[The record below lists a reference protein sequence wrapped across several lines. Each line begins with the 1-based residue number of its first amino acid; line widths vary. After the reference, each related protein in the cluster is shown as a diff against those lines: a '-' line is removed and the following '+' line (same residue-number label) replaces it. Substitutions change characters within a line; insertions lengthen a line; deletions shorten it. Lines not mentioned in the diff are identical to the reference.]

1 MREKIVRLVAVFDP
15 KKFVKFGLIGVLNTL
30 VDFAVFYVMDRWVVR
45 EGPTLVL
52 LGAAVAAG
60 PYISNAVAYVVANIH
75 SFVWN
80 KLWTFEKRDRV
91 TKREALRYLATS
103 AGYLLISS
111 VSLAVC
117 IRILSLPALAPLVP
131 EGWTNLLA
139 KLPTACVTIF
149 YNYLMNKFWVFKA

>member
-1 MREKIVRLVAVFDP
+1 MREKFVYLIQLFDL
-15 KKFVKFGLIGVLNTL
+15 KKFIKFGLIGVLNTL
-30 VDFAVFYVMDRWVVR
+30 VDFAVFYVMDRWVIR

-52 LGAAVAAG
+52 LGMTVVAG
-60 PYISNAVAYVVANIH
+60 PYLSNAIAYVVANVH

-80 KLWTFEKRDRV
+80 KLWTFERRDRV
-91 TKREALRYLATS
+91 TGGEAARYLATS
-103 AGYLLISS
+103 AGYVLIST

-117 IRILSLPALAPLVP
+117 IRILSLPVIAPLVP
-131 EGWTNLLA
+131 QGWTNLLA

>member
-1 MREKIVRLVAVFDP
+1 MREKFVYLIQLFDL
-15 KKFVKFGLIGVLNTL
+15 KKFIKFGLIGVLNTL
-30 VDFAVFYVMDRWVVR
+30 VDFAVFYAMDRWVIR

-52 LGAAVAAG
+52 LGMTVVAG
-60 PYISNAVAYVVANIH
+60 PYLSNAIAYVVANVH

-80 KLWTFEKRDRV
+80 KLWTFERRDRV
-91 TKREALRYLATS
+91 TKGEAGRYLLTS
-103 AGYLLISS
+103 AGYLLLSS

-117 IRILSLPALAPLVP
+117 IRILSLPVIAPLVP

>member
-1 MREKIVRLVAVFDP
+1 MKDKLIRLVRLFDP

-30 VDFAVFYVMDRWVVR
+30 VDFGVFYVMDRWVIR
-45 EGPTLVL
+45 EGPVLVL
-52 LGAAVAAG
+52 LGTAMAVG
-60 PYISNAVAYVVANIH
+60 PYLSNAIAYVVANIH

-80 KLWTFEKRDRV
+80 KLWTFEKRNRV
-91 TKREALRYLATS
+91 TGGEALRYLATS
-103 AGYLLISS
+103 AGYVLLST

-117 IRILSLPALAPLVP
+117 IRILSLPVLAPLVP

>member
-1 MREKIVRLVAVFDP
+1 MFELYSTFSP
-15 KKFVKFGLIGVLNTL
+15 LFHFLL
-30 VDFAVFYVMDRWVVR
+30 DRWVIR

-52 LGAAVAAG
+52 LGMTVVAG
-60 PYISNAVAYVVANIH
+60 PYLSNAIAYVVANVH

-80 KLWTFEKRDRV
+80 KLWTFERRDRV
-91 TKREALRYLATS
+91 TRGEAVRYLLTS
-103 AGYLLISS
+103 AGYVLIST

-117 IRILSLPALAPLVP
+117 IRILSLPVIAPLVP
-131 EGWTNLLA
+131 QGWTNLLA

>member
-1 MREKIVRLVAVFDP
+1 MREKIIRLIVLFDP

-30 VDFAVFYVMDRWVVR
+30 VDFCVFFVMDRWVVR
-45 EGPTLVL
+45 EGPVL
-52 LGAAVAAG
+52 ALFGAAVAAG
-60 PYISNAVAYVVANIH
+60 PYISNAIAYVVANVH

-80 KLWTFEKRDRV
+80 KLWTFERRDRV
-91 TKREALRYLATS
+91 TRGEAVRYLLTS
-103 AGYLLISS
+103 AGYVLIST

-117 IRILSLPALAPLVP
+117 IRILSLPVIAPLVP
-131 EGWTNLLA
+131 QGWTNLLA

>member
-1 MREKIVRLVAVFDP
+1 MKEKIIHLLQVFDL

-30 VDFAVFYVMDRWVVR
+30 VDFAVFYVMDRWVIR

-52 LGAAVAAG
+52 LGAAVVTG
-60 PYISNAVAYVVANIH
+60 PYLSNAVAYVVANVH

-91 TKREALRYLATS
+91 TRGEAARYLLTS
-103 AGYLLISS
+103 AGYVLIST

-117 IRILSLPALAPLVP
+117 IRILSLPVLAPLVP
-131 EGWTNLLA
+131 EGYTNLLA

-149 YNYLMNKFWVFKA
+149 YNYLMNKFWVFKV

>member
-1 MREKIVRLVAVFDP
+1 MKEKLTRLIKLFDL

-30 VDFAVFYVMDRWVVR
+30 VDFGVFYVMDRWVIR
-45 EGPTLVL
+45 EGPTLAL
-52 LGAAVAAG
+52 LGMTVAAG
-60 PYISNAVAYVVANIH
+60 PYLSNAVAYVVANVH

-91 TKREALRYLATS
+91 TKGEALRYLATS
-103 AGYLLISS
+103 AGYVLIST

-117 IRILSLPALAPLVP
+117 IRILSLPLLAPLVP
-131 EGWTNLLA
+131 RGWTNLLA

>member
-1 MREKIVRLVAVFDP
+1 MKEKLVYLLRVFDL
-15 KKFVKFGLIGVLNTL
+15 KRFVKFGLIGVLNTL
-30 VDFAVFYVMDRWVVR
+30 VDFCVFYVMDRWVIR

-52 LGAAVAAG
+52 LGAAIVTG
-60 PYISNAVAYVVANIH
+60 PYISNAIAYVVANVH

-91 TKREALRYLATS
+91 TRSEAVRYLLTS
-103 AGYLLISS
+103 AGYVLIST

-117 IRILSLPALAPLVP
+117 IRVLSLPLLAPLVP

>member
-1 MREKIVRLVAVFDP
+1 MKEKIIHLLQVFDL

-30 VDFAVFYVMDRWVVR
+30 VDFAVFYVMDRWVIR

-52 LGAAVAAG
+52 LGAAVVTG
-60 PYISNAVAYVVANIH
+60 PYLSNAIAYVVANVH

-91 TKREALRYLATS
+91 TRGEAARYLLTS
-103 AGYLLISS
+103 AGYVLIST

-117 IRILSLPALAPLVP
+117 IRILSLPVLAPLVP
-131 EGWTNLLA
+131 EGYTNLLA

>member
-1 MREKIVRLVAVFDP
+1 MREKVIRLIELFDL

-30 VDFAVFYVMDRWVVR
+30 VDFAVFYVMDRWVIR

-52 LGAAVAAG
+52 LGAAVVTG
-60 PYISNAVAYVVANIH
+60 PYLSNAVAYVVANIH

-91 TKREALRYLATS
+91 TRGEAVRYLLTS
-103 AGYLLISS
+103 AGYVLIST

-117 IRILSLPALAPLVP
+117 IRILSLPLLAPLVP
-131 EGWTNLLA
+131 EGYTNLLA

>member
-1 MREKIVRLVAVFDP
+1 MKEKLVYLLRVFDL
-15 KKFVKFGLIGVLNTL
+15 KRFVKFGLIGVLNTL
-30 VDFAVFYVMDRWVVR
+30 VDFCVFYVMDRWVIR

-52 LGAAVAAG
+52 LGAAIVTG
-60 PYISNAVAYVVANIH
+60 PYISNAIAYVVANVH

-91 TKREALRYLATS
+91 TKGEAVRYLLTS
-103 AGYLLISS
+103 VGYVLIST

-117 IRILSLPALAPLVP
+117 IRVLSLPLLAPLVP

>member
-1 MREKIVRLVAVFDP
+1 MKEKLTRLIELFDL

-30 VDFAVFYVMDRWVVR
+30 VDFGVFYVMDRWVIR
-45 EGPTLVL
+45 EGPTLAL
-52 LGAAVAAG
+52 LGMTVAAG
-60 PYISNAVAYVVANIH
+60 PYLSNAVAYVVANVH

-91 TKREALRYLATS
+91 TKGEALRYLATS
-103 AGYLLISS
+103 AGYVLISTA
-111 VSLAVC
+111 SLAVC
-117 IRILSLPALAPLVP
+117 IRILSLPLLAPLVP
-131 EGWTNLLA
+131 RGWTNLLA

>member
-1 MREKIVRLVAVFDP
+1 MKEKLVYLLRVFDL
-15 KKFVKFGLIGVLNTL
+15 KRFVKFGLIGVLNTL
-30 VDFAVFYVMDRWVVR
+30 VDFCVFYVMDRWVIR

-52 LGAAVAAG
+52 LGAAIVTG
-60 PYISNAVAYVVANIH
+60 PYISNAIAYVVANVH

-91 TKREALRYLATS
+91 TRSEAVRYLLTS
-103 AGYLLISS
+103 VGYVLIST

-117 IRILSLPALAPLVP
+117 IRVLSLPLLAPLVP

-149 YNYLMNKFWVFKA
+149 YNYLMNKFWVFKV